1 MASVADTALNHHSL
15 THSLSGFK
23 MHLSASAALF
33 LGVTFFTMEATTSAN
48 FFGDFGKIRSDRD
61 MATLLS
67 AGV

>member
-1 MASVADTALNHHSL
+1 
-15 THSLSGFK
+15 

-48 FFGDFGKIRSDRD
+48 LFGDFGKIRSDRD
-61 MATLLS
+61 MATLLA